1 MNNLKHFVV
10 WLPVPLEQ
18 VTNHSIL
25 EFIDHLRARR
35 LKAKTINCYLQSI
48 RGFFDYLYGEE
59 GIRVPNP
66 VKKGYALKESKPL
79 PRYLKSDE
87 VNRLFDTIKSIRDR
101 AIFRVMLR
109 CGLRVEEVAGLTTD
123 AVYIEHRLI
132 HVKNAKGRKERVVYI
147 SNDASLALVNYLKA
161 RSGNKS
167 KRVFLVEK
175 GPYKGKPISV
185 RGIQKRMEYY
195 ARKAHLKISSHHLRH
210 TMATDLLNADMDL
223 VCIQDLLGHERVK
236 TTERYTKVSNQK
248 VMRDYFKAMKTVI
261 TQEREYKQ
269 DRPFRPII

>member
-1 MNNLKHFVV
+1 MNNLEHFIV

-18 VTNHSIL
+18 VTNRTVL
-25 EFIDHLRARR
+25 EFIDLLRARR

-48 RGFFDYLYGEE
+48 RGFFDYLCDEE
-59 GIRVPNP
+59 GVALANP

-79 PRYLKSDE
+79 PRYLKSEE
-87 VNRLFDTIKSIRDR
+87 VSRLFDVITSKRDR
-101 AIFRVMLR
+101 AIFKIMLR
-109 CGLRVEEVAGLTTD
+109 CGLRVEEAAGLTRD
-123 AVYIEHRLI
+123 AVFLEHRFI
-132 HVKNAKGRKERVVYI
+132 HVKNAKGGKERIVYI
-147 SNDASLALVNYLKA
+147 SNDASLALVDYLKTR
-161 RSGNKS
+161 RSSRS

-175 GPYKGKPISV
+175 GTHKGKPISI

-195 ARKAHLKISSHHLRH
+195 ARNANLKISSHHLRH

-248 VMRDYFKAMKTVI
+248 VMRDYFKAMETVMQR
-261 TQEREYKQ
+261 TGQS
-269 DRPFRPII
+269 

>member
-25 EFIDHLRARR
+25 EFIDHLRAKR

-59 GIRVPNP
+59 GIPVPNP
-66 VKKGYALKESKPL
+66 VKKGYALKEPKPL
-79 PRYLKSDE
+79 PRYLKSEE
-87 VNRLFDTIKSIRDR
+87 VNRLFDTIKSVRDR

-109 CGLRVEEVAGLTTD
+109 CGLRIEEVAGLTTD
-123 AVYIEHRLI
+123 AVFIEHRLI
-132 HVKNAKGRKERVVYI
+132 HVKNAKGGKERVVYI
-147 SNDASLALVNYLKA
+147 SNDASLALVNYLKT

-175 GPYKGKPISV
+175 GDCKGKPISI

-223 VCIQDLLGHERVK
+223 VCIQDLLGHERIK

-261 TQEREYKQ
+261 EEERV
-269 DRPFRPII
+269 